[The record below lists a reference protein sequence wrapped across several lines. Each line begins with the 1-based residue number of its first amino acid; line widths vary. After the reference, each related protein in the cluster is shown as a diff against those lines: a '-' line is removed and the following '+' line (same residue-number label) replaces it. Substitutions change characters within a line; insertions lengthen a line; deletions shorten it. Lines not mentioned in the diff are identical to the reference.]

1 MKYGA
6 SFSQFDQAKEH
17 HWDIEAPSSSPSLIR
32 SELEWFRR
40 PLLDS
45 NSSEGESKATL
56 SRWVQQELA
65 NPMEYSSRESD
76 TFYALTLFLNPTRGE
91 WFAGGKPFYKGQVS
105 ANALWLKEP
114 SQVVQ
119 AVYYQGFTS
128 FRVYLPQHLL
138 AECYEAAYGR
148 APSTDLIISKSKR
161 VGCPALRRLVQMLVD
176 IDGLGSPAGPVFL
189 DGISL
194 ALASRLFALDSKGT
208 RLPAP
213 DKLPTALAKWRLN
226 RSVEYIE
233 ANLLRPI
240 YLIELSNA
248 VGLSRMHFAAQ
259 FRAATGYSPHR
270 YIIRRKVVHA
280 QTLLRDPAMSVVD
293 VALLLGFRTQAHFTV
308 VFKSIVGHPPA
319 HWRKHFC

>member
-1 MKYGA
+1 MKYGP
-6 SFSQFDQAKEH
+6 SFLQFDQAKERD
-17 HWDIEAPSSSPSLIR
+17 WYIEAPKSDPSLIR

-56 SRWVQQELA
+56 SRWVQQEPA
-65 NPMEYSSRESD
+65 GPMEYSSRDSD
-76 TFYALTLFLNPTRGE
+76 TSHVLTLFLNPTRGE

-105 ANALWLKEP
+105 TNALWLKEP
-114 SQVVQ
+114 SQAVQ

-128 FRVYLPQHLL
+128 FRVYLSQHLL
-138 AECYEAAYGR
+138 AECYEAAHGR
-148 APSTDLIISKSKR
+148 APSTELTISKSKR
-161 VGCPALRRLVQMLVD
+161 VGCDVLRRLVQMLVD
-176 IDGLGSPAGPVFL
+176 IDGIGSPAGPVFL

-194 ALASRLFALDSKGT
+194 ALASRLFTLDSKGA

-213 DKLPTALAKWRLN
+213 GKLPTALAKWRLK

-259 FRAATGYSPHR
+259 FRAATGYTPNR
-270 YIIRRKVVHA
+270 YIIRKKVAHA

-319 HWRKHFC
+319 HWRKHLC